1 MKKLIL
7 KEYAAYIDH
16 SSLLPTDNKK
26 TIEDTCAES
35 IENGY
40 ACVCIVPS
48 TLAWTAEYLKRHNS
62 DINISSAIA
71 FPHGTTT
78 TESKVFE
85 AVQSCRM
92 GANEIDM
99 VMCVNQAKE
108 GNWPYIEQEIF
119 SVKKAIL
126 KVRSDAVLK
135 VIVETCLLDRHEKTA
150 ACETCIKAGADY
162 IKTSSGFS
170 TGGATVEDIK
180 LFNQISQGQIKIK
193 ASGGIKTAESF
204 LAMIDAGAE
213 RIGTK
218 FSKSILSELIQLN
231 EIC

>member
-1 MKKLIL
+1 MKKLTI

-16 SSLLPTDNKK
+16 SSLLPTDNKQ
-26 TIEDTCAES
+26 IIDDTCAEA

-48 TLAWTAEYLKRHNS
+48 TLAWTVEYLQKHNS
-62 DINISSAIA
+62 NINISSAIA

-78 TESKVFE
+78 IESKVFE
-85 AVQSCRM
+85 AVQSCQM

-99 VMCVNQAKE
+99 VMCVNQAKQN
-108 GNWPYIEQEIF
+108 NWAYIEQEIS
-119 SVKKAIL
+119 SVKKAIIQV
-126 KVRSDAVLK
+126 KNDAVLK
-135 VIVETCLLDRHEKTA
+135 VIVETCLLDAKEKVS

-170 TGGATVEDIK
+170 TGGAAVEDIK
-180 LFNQISQGQIKIK
+180 LFNQISKGEIKIK

-218 FSKSILSELIQLN
+218 FSKSILNELTYLY
-231 EIC
+231 